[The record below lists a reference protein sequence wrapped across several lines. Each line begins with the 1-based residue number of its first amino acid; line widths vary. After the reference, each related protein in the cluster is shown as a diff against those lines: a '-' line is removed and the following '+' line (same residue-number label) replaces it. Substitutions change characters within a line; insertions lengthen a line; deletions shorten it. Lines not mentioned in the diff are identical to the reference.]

1 MSKKSKKPM
10 VRAATS
16 SRKVETLVYS
26 LGNNDDWYGPQK
38 MFEVSLTTGPVKPVY
53 KGGWADNS
61 GNNKRIFKAY
71 FGTETTCCGIPLM
84 ADFWEAKEI
93 KPAHI
98 KDMGT
103 KLAEYLQTNCLYM
116 QAYLPERPRYKAAK
130 KVLEAAGFKVGLSLQ
145 SNHGKYKNCRWEWF
159 PNPEAKNEK
168 IVATLAV

>member
-1 MSKKSKKPM
+1 MSKKSKKPT

-26 LGNNDDWYGPQK
+26 FGSNDDWDGPQK
-38 MFEVSLTTGPVKPVY
+38 RFEVSITTSPVKPAY

-61 GNNKRIFKAY
+61 GKRIFKAY

-84 ADFWEAKEI
+84 MDFWEAKEI
-93 KPAHI
+93 SNVHI
-98 KDMGT
+98 KEMGA
-103 KLAEYLQTNCLYM
+103 KLAEHLQANCLYM
-116 QAYLPERPRYKAAK
+116 QAYLPEREAYRTAR
-130 KVLEAAGFKVGLSLQ
+130 KVLEAAGFKVGLSLK